1 MSKTEKNPLQGKTSV
16 TTERGLERSREIME
30 AAHEIFVRDGFGRFS
45 VRSVASQVGVSLS
58 NVQHYY
64 PTKAILF
71 EAMLLYTIGRFQT
84 AIDEIVRDM
93 QDAARLD
100 QFMAAMNMFLA
111 EVKNPLVAGSLIQIW
126 AAALVDPLAATVA
139 SKIQKRERKT
149 IYQLIRGITPE
160 FSENECQARAALIVA
175 QIEGLILQH
184 AGGRAVPTL
193 ANGSLDEIARQSF
206 RWLATRT

>member
-111 EVKNPLVAGSLIQIW
+111 EVKNPLAAGNLIQIW
-126 AAALVDPLAATVA
+126 AAALVDPLAAAVA